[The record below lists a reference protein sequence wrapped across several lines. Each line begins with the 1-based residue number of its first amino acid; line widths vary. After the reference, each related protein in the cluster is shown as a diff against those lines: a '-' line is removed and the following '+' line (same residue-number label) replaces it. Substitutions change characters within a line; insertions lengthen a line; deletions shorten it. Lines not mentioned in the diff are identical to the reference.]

1 MEEKREDA
9 PHDVSNPGGKPNNI
23 NGAAANDEQPI
34 KDFLG
39 RLTLNDKLTLLVAVG
54 SLAVALLG
62 YVNSLDTSKLSE
74 AVSHL
79 SDLAK
84 QTKREANGM
93 RDQLAEIKKEAAAA
107 VAQAQ
112 TASATLEQ
120 IRAQQARC
128 MTQLRPRKGNWLNCA
143 PNKDLCWKL
152 KMANLQPISF
162 SLTAALR

>member
-79 SDLAK
+79 SDLANK
-84 QTKREANGM
+84 QNAR
-93 RDQLAEIKKEAAAA
+93 R
-107 VAQAQ
+107 
-112 TASATLEQ
+112 TACATNSRKSRRRPPL
-120 IRAQQARC
+120 
-128 MTQLRPRKGNWLNCA
+128 LLPRPRQLL
-143 PNKDLCWKL
+143 P
-152 KMANLQPISF
+152 P
-162 SLTAALR
+162 